1 MTIALRRRMAVEEF
15 LAWDEG
21 QEGRWEFDGFAPVA
35 MTGRTRAHSL
45 IATNIIRAMGNR
57 LQGTSGFIYNGTSKN
72 RVAGSIRYSDAF
84 VTGRMSENEATVV
97 VFEVPSP
104 STGSTDQ
111 IMKSYECSAM
121 RTWVSTATVDPG
133 RIPDM
138 PEIGISVPLIEFYKG
153 VLGAP

>member
-1 MTIALRRRMAVEEF
+1 M
-15 LAWDEG
+15 
-21 QEGRWEFDGFAPVA
+21 
-35 MTGRTRAHSL
+35 
-45 IATNIIRAMGNR
+45 
-57 LQGTSGFIYNGTSKN
+57 SKN
-72 RVAGSIRYSDAF
+72 EDP
-84 VTGRMSENEATVV
+84 VV

-111 IMKSYECSAM
+111 IMKSYECSAT

-133 RIPDM
+133 RVPDM